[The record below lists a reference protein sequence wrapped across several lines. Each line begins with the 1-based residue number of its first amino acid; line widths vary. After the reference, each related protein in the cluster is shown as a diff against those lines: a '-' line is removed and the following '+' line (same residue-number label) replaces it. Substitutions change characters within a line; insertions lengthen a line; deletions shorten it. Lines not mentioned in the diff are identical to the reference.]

1 MISVRNSYILL
12 LPRCRSLRC
21 GRNLFGGLFYGT
33 SPEDRRSKVMCIES
47 EITSM
52 KIIDSTAIS
61 NRLFSSPV
69 YDRQDSFSEHSTK
82 PLCPESFRELLPEID
97 TFIFD
102 ADGVLWLG
110 EDAIPG
116 SPRLIDF
123 LIKNNKQV
131 IILTNNATKSRAVYA
146 KKLARLGFNRK
157 LDKNSLV
164 NPAAVVADTL
174 YRAGLSN
181 GRKKVYLIGAKG
193 VRDEM
198 DDLGIQYF
206 GHGPEPQDNSDGSAF
221 MFDIDLEEEP
231 SKVGAVVV
239 GYEKHFNYHKL
250 MKAANYLQQPH
261 CLFVA
266 TNEDETCPGPNPNII
281 TPDAGPL
288 VAAVRCA
295 SGREPI
301 TVGKPN
307 TPAFDYIRR
316 RWNIDPERTM
326 MIGDRTN
333 TDVKFGRDHGLKTL
347 LVLSGCHQLEDIMD
361 NRMNDRFDMV
371 PDYYATCLG
380 ALVVPRGQA

>member
-1 MISVRNSYILL
+1 
-12 LPRCRSLRC
+12 
-21 GRNLFGGLFYGT
+21 
-33 SPEDRRSKVMCIES
+33 
-47 EITSM
+47 M
-52 KIIDSTAIS
+52 KILDSTAVVQ
-61 NRLFSSPV
+61 RLFSYPG
-69 YDRQDSFSEHSTK
+69 YDYSEDHHHHVTEHTTK
-82 PLCPESFRELLPEID
+82 PLHPEGFLDLLSEID
-97 TFIFD
+97 SFIFD

-110 EDAIPG
+110 DDAIYG
-116 SPRLIDF
+116 SAGLIDF
-123 LIKNNKQV
+123 LIKQNKQV

-157 LDKNSLV
+157 LDKNSIV

-174 YRAGLSN
+174 FRAGLASN
-181 GRKKVYLIGAKG
+181 KKKVYLIGSQG
-193 VRDEM
+193 IRDEM
-198 DDLGIQYF
+198 DDLGVEYF
-206 GHGPEPQDNSDGSAF
+206 GHGPEPEDKSDGSAF
-221 MFDIDLEEEP
+221 MFDIELEVEP
-231 SKVGAVVV
+231 SQVGAVVV
-239 GYEKHFNYHKL
+239 GYEKHFDYVKL
-250 MKAANYLQQPH
+250 MKAANYLQQRH
-261 CLFVA
+261 CLFLA
-266 TNEDETCPGPNPNII
+266 TNEDETCPGPNPNVV

-333 TDVKFGRDHGLKTL
+333 TDVKFGRDHGMKTL

-371 PDYYATCLG
+371 PDYFATCLG
-380 ALVVPRGQA
+380 ALVVPRGMA